1 MKMKLIVLVLGLIVL
16 AAVGICGCGKHS
28 DFAKQISDKENLETQ
43 QISLKKE
50 DLHPQTNVDSTD
62 TDADDSP
69 QLTAL
74 ADSLEDAQEIAELY
88 GIELESY
95 SYGVASYRT
104 DKDIS
109 ELINFGTEND
119 YPTLSPNIKN
129 QLYIELEDE

>member
-1 MKMKLIVLVLGLIVL
+1 MKMKLVVLVLGLIAL

-28 DFAKQISDKENLETQ
+28 DFAKQISDKENLEIQ
-43 QISLKKE
+43 PISLQKE
-50 DLHPQTNVDSTD
+50 DLHPQTIVDSTD
-62 TDADDSP
+62 TDANDSP